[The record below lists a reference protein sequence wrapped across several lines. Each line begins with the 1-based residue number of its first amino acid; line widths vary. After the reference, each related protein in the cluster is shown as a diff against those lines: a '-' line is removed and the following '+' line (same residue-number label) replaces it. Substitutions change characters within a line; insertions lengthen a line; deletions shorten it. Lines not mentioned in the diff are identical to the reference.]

1 MQDAAKSAASPPAL
15 PPASHGRRRPG
26 PGAPPGPA
34 PTAARLRDAAI
45 AHLARFS
52 ATEAGLVRVL
62 DRRVLRWSR
71 RAVDSGQAPE
81 EVAALAAAGRQAARS
96 VAAALVGAG
105 AVDDAAYAGS
115 RARSLGRGGRSRRA
129 IEAHLLQHGVAPEL
143 VRAALPEGDE
153 AELGAALMQ
162 ARRRR
167 IGPFALP
174 VGDGEPD
181 DPASRNKAL
190 ATLARAGFSRE
201 VAERALDLDREEAE
215 QRVTALRRG

>member
-1 MQDAAKSAASPPAL
+1 MQDAAKPAA
-15 PPASHGRRRPG
+15 PPASRSRRRPD
-26 PGAPPGPA
+26 PGASPGPA
-34 PTAARLRDAAI
+34 PTAASLRDAAI

-71 RAVDSGQAPE
+71 RAAASGLGSDQ
-81 EVAALAAAGRQAARS
+81 VAALVAAGRQAARS

-105 AVDDAAYAGS
+105 VVDDAVYAES
-115 RARSLGRGGRSRRA
+115 RARALGRGGRSRRA

-143 VRAALPEGDE
+143 VQASLPEGGD

-167 IGPFALP
+167 IGPFAP
-174 VGDGEPD
+174 TGGDDEGE
-181 DPASRNKAL
+181 DPLARAKAL
-190 ATLARAGFSRE
+190 AMLARAGFSRE
-201 VAERALDLDREEAE
+201 VAERALNLDPEEAE
-215 QRVTALRRG
+215 GRVTALRRG

>member
-1 MQDAAKSAASPPAL
+1 MRAMQDDRKPDAPPPAR
-15 PPASHGRRRPG
+15 SRRRPD

-34 PTAARLRDAAI
+34 PTASGLREAAL

-71 RAVDSGQAPE
+71 RAAGSGLPPDQVE
-81 EVAALAAAGRQAARS
+81 ALAAAGRKAART
-96 VAAALVGAG
+96 VAGALVGAG
-105 AVDDAAYAGS
+105 VLDDAAYAES

-143 VRAALPEGDE
+143 VQAALPEGSE

-167 IGPFALP
+167 IGPFAP
-174 VGDGEPD
+174 PDEDGPD
-181 DPASRNKAL
+181 DPAERNKAL
-190 ATLARAGFSRE
+190 AMLARAGFSRD
-201 VAERALDLDREEAE
+201 VAERALGLDREEAE

>member
-1 MQDAAKSAASPPAL
+1 M
-15 PPASHGRRRPG
+15 
-26 PGAPPGPA
+26 
-34 PTAARLRDAAI
+34 
-45 AHLARFS
+45 
-52 ATEAGLVRVL
+52 RVL

-71 RAVDSGQAPE
+71 RALESGLAPDQVE
-81 EVAALAAAGRQAARS
+81 ALAVSGRKAART
-96 VAAALVGAG
+96 VASALVGAG
-105 AVDDAAYAGS
+105 VLDDAAYAES

-143 VRAALPEGDE
+143 VQAALPEERD

-167 IGPFALP
+167 IGPFASP
-174 VGDGEPD
+174 GEDKPD

-190 ATLARAGFSRE
+190 AMLARAGFSRD
-201 VAERALDLDREEAE
+201 VAERALSLDREDAE

>member
-1 MQDAAKSAASPPAL
+1 MQDAGKSAASP
-15 PPASHGRRRPG
+15 SGSRSRRRAD

-34 PTAARLRDAAI
+34 PTAGSLREAAL

-71 RAVDSGQAPE
+71 RAIASGLGPDQVEAP
-81 EVAALAAAGRQAARS
+81 VAAGRQAARS
-96 VAAALVGAG
+96 VASALVGAG
-105 AVDDAAYAGS
+105 VLDDAAYAES

-143 VRAALPEGDE
+143 VQAALPEERD

-167 IGPFALP
+167 IGPFAP
-174 VGDGEPD
+174 PGEDGEPD

-190 ATLARAGFSRE
+190 AMLARAGFSRE
-201 VAERALDLDREEAE
+201 VAERALGLDREEAE

>member
-1 MQDAAKSAASPPAL
+1 MQDARKPAAPTADRS
-15 PPASHGRRRPG
+15 RRRTG
-26 PGAPPGPA
+26 PAALPGPA
-34 PTAARLRDAAI
+34 PTAASLRDAAL

-71 RAVDSGQAPE
+71 RAVASGLPAETVQ
-81 EVAALAAAGRQAARS
+81 ALAASARQAART

-105 AVDDAAYAGS
+105 VLDDAAYAES

-143 VRAALPEGDE
+143 VQAALPDGRD

-167 IGPFALP
+167 IGPFAP
-174 VGDGEPD
+174 SGEDGAPD

-190 ATLARAGFSRE
+190 AMLARAGFSRE